1 MSDTV
6 RPSTDAEHAP
16 TVARLRLMLACAFAM
31 IVFGAGIAIPSVC
44 LEAIGREFHLNFE
57 QRGLLT
63 TVRMSTL
70 LVSLLLTGYLGE
82 RFAKRHFLFWGL
94 LVIAA
99 SQALAARAAGYVA
112 LLGAQAASGLGKG
125 TMEALVNPLVA
136 QLNPRR
142 SARALNFINGL
153 FSVGLV
159 FAALTTGEILEAG
172 GSWRL
177 PFWLWVP
184 PALVCAVLYLTRRYP
199 PVEVI
204 HAASGSRNRLV
215 ADPLFWVLFIGMVL
229 GGGCE
234 AGLISWGPNFVE
246 HELGASARGGA
257 RTIAL
262 CGAFMAAGRFT
273 SAGLV
278 TLVPPL
284 RLMII
289 SAAACALATL
299 GLGFV
304 QGLWSVWTL
313 FALGGLFVACFWP
326 TILAVASDNIAA
338 GSTSLFALLAAAGI
352 IGCVVVPW
360 AIGALG
366 DAFGLRTGILLL
378 PGSMVLQVILLQAA
392 SRMLAR
398 RSSQ

>member
-1 MSDTV
+1 MSDAAG
-6 RPSTDAEHAP
+6 PGTDVEHDPA
-16 TVARLRLMLACAFAM
+16 VARLRLMLACAFAM
-31 IVFGAGIAIPSVC
+31 VIFGAGIAVPSVC

-63 TVRMSTL
+63 TVRMATL
-70 LVSLLLTGYLGE
+70 LASLLLTGYLGE
-82 RFAKRHFLFWGL
+82 RFGKRHFLFWGL

-99 SQALAARAAGYVA
+99 SQAVAARAAGYIP
-112 LLGAQAASGLGKG
+112 LLGAQAVSGVGKG
-125 TMEALVNPLVA
+125 AMEALVNPLVA
-136 QLNPRR
+136 QLSPQR

-159 FAALTTGEILEAG
+159 FAAVATGEILQAG

-184 PALVCAVLYLTRRYP
+184 PALACAVLYLTRRYP
-199 PVEVI
+199 QADVAD
-204 HAASGSRNRLV
+204 AASGSRRRFL
-215 ADPLFWVLFIGMVL
+215 ADPLFWVLFVGMVL

-234 AGLISWGPNFVE
+234 AGLVSWGPNFAE
-246 HELGASARGGA
+246 HELGVSARGGA

-273 SAGLV
+273 SGGLV
-278 TLVPPL
+278 TLVTPL
-284 RLMII
+284 RLMTI
-289 SAAACALATL
+289 SAAACALTTL

-304 QGLWSVWTL
+304 QGAWSVWTL

-352 IGCVVVPW
+352 IGCVIVPW
-360 AIGALG
+360 GIGALG
-366 DAFGLRTGILLL
+366 DAFGLRSGILLL
-378 PGSMVLQVILLQAA
+378 PGSMVLQVIVLQAA
-392 SRMLAR
+392 SRMIAR
-398 RSSQ
+398 RGSR